1 MTTGLGEPSGVQLHW
16 VYYFFTPAKLELW
29 RVVRI
34 SLGEAQAIDSWSVEG
49 GIAKLACNGLS
60 YNAAGEWLLPYW
72 RELGGGQQCQK
83 VPKLHGVA
91 GVLITG
97 DQVRAF

>member
-1 MTTGLGEPSGVQLHW
+1 MVSGV
-16 VYYFFTPAKLELW
+16 AGDSK
-29 RVVRI
+29 
-34 SLGEAQAIDSWSVEG
+34 QALDPWSAEG

-60 YNAAGEWLLPYW
+60 FNAAGEWLLPYW

-97 DQVRAF
+97 DQVRLWRQTPLSCINMSVLVVHE

>member
-1 MTTGLGEPSGVQLHW
+1 MAQIINGWSG
-16 VYYFFTPAKLELW
+16 
-29 RVVRI
+29 
-34 SLGEAQAIDSWSVEG
+34 EG

-72 RELGGGQQCQK
+72 RELGGGPACQK

-91 GVLITG
+91 GVMITG
-97 DQVRAF
+97 DQVQRHIPLTLLSRRSGTLQAFSF